1 MLIAW
6 VSPRECAGRAIAL
19 SVKVYLRLLS
29 MKLFT
34 NKASE
39 HWTKQ
44 KRLGNDI
51 NSPLYVSEEDIILT
65 FKGEHTRAVDIVIPS
80 DITASILKTR
90 MAGLLSCDPAEL
102 VLQGNG
108 IELKDSHMFGLG
120 LFLGTNTV
128 IHCRRFEAVAM
139 DCDMMDDVQYIKEEP
154 KYYENSHRKRP
165 RHN

>member
-1 MLIAW
+1 MLMAW
-6 VSPRECAGRAIAL
+6 VSPWEYAGRVIAL
-19 SVKVYLRLLS
+19 SAKVYIRLRS
-29 MKLFT
+29 MKLVT
-34 NKASE
+34 NNASE
-39 HWTKQ
+39 YWTKQ

-51 NSPLYVSEEDIILT
+51 NSPLYVSEEDMVLT
-65 FKGEHTRAVDIVIPS
+65 FKGEHTRTVDIVIPS

-128 IHCRRFEAVAM
+128 IHCRRFEAVAA
-139 DCDMMDDVQYIKEEP
+139 DYDMMDDVQYIEEEP
-154 KYYENSHRKRP
+154 EYYENSHRKRP